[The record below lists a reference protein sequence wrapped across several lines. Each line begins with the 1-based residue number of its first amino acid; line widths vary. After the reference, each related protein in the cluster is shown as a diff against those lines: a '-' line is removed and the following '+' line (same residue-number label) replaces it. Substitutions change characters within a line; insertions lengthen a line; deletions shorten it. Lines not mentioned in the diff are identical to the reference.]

1 MQRRQF
7 LAASAAATATE
18 SALAQADIPAPIPA
32 IDTHIHLFDVT
43 RKEGVPWPPKDNAIL
58 YKSALPARFR
68 EVSKGL
74 NVVGAIEL
82 ECSPWVED
90 NQWVLDISAKDSI
103 MVGMI
108 GNLDPYAADF
118 RKLLDRFRKNPL
130 YLGIRYGFL
139 WKRDTGRQ
147 DNLLEGLKT
156 PAVVENLKALADAG
170 LTLDAANPSLD
181 LLDAALKVSDKIPN
195 LRFMIDHLP
204 SFNPKDPEKPRYAS
218 LLKEIGARKNIYV
231 KLSAVPRRYFP
242 GTVPLDVAAYRDRL
256 DLLCGVFGE
265 DRVVYGSDWP
275 NSDPTATYAQLHK
288 IMRDYFAAKPRIQ
301 AEKYFWRNSVAAYRW
316 KPRTPDQ
323 PKA

>member
-1 MQRRQF
+1 VQRRDF
-7 LAASAAATATE
+7 LSVSAASPLAAASAQE
-18 SALAQADIPAPIPA
+18 PIPA
-32 IDTHIHLFDVT
+32 IDTHIHLFDVS

-58 YKSALPARFR
+58 YKTALPSRFR
-68 EVSKGL
+68 EVSEGL

-90 NQWVLDISAKDSI
+90 NQWVLDVAAKDSI

-108 GNLDPYAADF
+108 GNLDPHSADF
-118 RKLLDRFRKNPL
+118 PKLLDRFRRNPL

-139 WKRDTGRQ
+139 WKRDNGRQ
-147 DNLLEGLKT
+147 DNLLEGLKSD
-156 PAVVENLKALADAG
+156 AFVANLRLLAQAG
-170 LTLDAANPSLD
+170 LTLDAANPSIQ
-181 LLDAALKVSDKIPN
+181 LLEAAVQVSDKVPD

-204 SFNPKDPEKPRYAS
+204 SFNPKNSEKPRYAS
-218 LLKEIGARKNIYV
+218 LLKEIGGRKNIYC
-231 KLSAVPRRYFP
+231 KLSAVPRRYHP
-242 GTVPLDVAAYRDRL
+242 GNIPLDVVPYRDRL

-275 NSDPTATYAQLHK
+275 NSDPTATYPELFQ
-288 IMRDYFAAKPRIQ
+288 IMRVYFSSKTRTQ

-323 PKA
+323 PRA